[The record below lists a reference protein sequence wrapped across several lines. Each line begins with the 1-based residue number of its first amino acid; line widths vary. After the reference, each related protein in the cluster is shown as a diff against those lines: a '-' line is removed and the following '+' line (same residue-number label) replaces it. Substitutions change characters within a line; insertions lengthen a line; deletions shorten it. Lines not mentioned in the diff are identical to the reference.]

1 MKKNLNNNYCGKL
14 VNDTCYFTR
23 TYHVKSV
30 VQTTDSDF
38 VDITLGDNTVV
49 KVNSLFGVTA
59 SKDYEFVFST
69 YEKIEDD
76 TFSNVRP
83 LGDWD
88 TYTENYYNFKKMYNI
103 DNLMKSLYE
112 KDNVYLISG
121 NVIWGE
127 SYKEYINIIVQ
138 YIKEHYNINVNYSVI
153 KEFDNNIKIYKLQKI

>member
-1 MKKNLNNNYCGKL
+1 MFQA
-14 VNDTCYFTR
+14 T
-23 TYHVKSV
+23 
-30 VQTTDSDF
+30 
-38 VDITLGDNTVV
+38 
-49 KVNSLFGVTA
+49 
-59 SKDYEFVFST
+59 KDYYTRKYTFPNDKHLEEVVDSV

-127 SYKEYINIIVQ
+127 SYKEYIKIIVQ

-153 KEFDNNIKIYKLQKI
+153 K